1 MQKSFEEHAGMDLG
15 MAKSTRREVTH
26 SCWTLNTTMSSGMTE
41 VTTLLSAK
49 ARAQPGLVSRSGK
62 GVGVPEVEISVSIY
76 GEGPTH
82 P

>member
-1 MQKSFEEHAGMDLG
+1 MQKSFEEHAGIDLG

-49 ARAQPGLVSRSGK
+49 ARAQPGLV
-62 GVGVPEVEISVSIY
+62 VSVAIWQ
-76 GEGPTH
+76 EGWRTCGGNQH
-82 P
+82 